1 MSKSVQAVR
10 LTQRIRGTAY
20 VPSRLEAMPMKPDSS
35 HYDADWAPRSPPLEA
50 DARTEALR
58 RPSRGSDPC
67 PRGGRDRAEPIVVR
81 LVRRFEWNADS
92 VFAAWV
98 DPVIAGQWLFA
109 TAARPMVSAA
119 IDSRAGGSF
128 CLCEQRAEEI
138 VEHSGTYVEFMPPR
152 RLAFTLSTPDHPTA
166 TRLDVDIEPRQ
177 SRMRTEASARER
189 PRRPRNAHP
198 PAVDRDALRAR
209 RHPSRRRVG
218 SRSTHRRR
226 LRPME

>member
-10 LTQRIRGTAY
+10 LTQRIRGGAH
-20 VPSRLEAMPMKPDSS
+20 VPGRLEAMPMKPDFS
-35 HYDADWAPRSPPLEA
+35 HHDADWAPRSPPLEA

-58 RPSRGSDPC
+58 RPSRDSDPR

-81 LVRRFEWNADS
+81 LVRRFEWNTDS

-166 TRLDVDIEPRQ
+166 TRIDVDIEPR
-177 SRMRTEASARER
+177 SRGCVLRLLHANVHADRATRIRQRWIGILYGLDATLRGGVSGRAARTGPER
-189 PRRPRNAHP
+189 
-198 PAVDRDALRAR
+198 
-209 RHPSRRRVG
+209 G
-218 SRSTHRRR
+218 
-226 LRPME
+226 PME